1 MGGAPFFL
9 KLLLVATRAVLEEDA
24 SMAAEP
30 RLWALARK
38 LQALAQ
44 TGLEFNQ
51 NEYDRDR
58 YEAVGKIAAELMA
71 SHCDAPVKRFA
82 ELFAQQ
88 SGYATPK
95 VDVRAAVIED
105 GKILLVQEASNGLWT
120 LPGGWADQNISPAE
134 NAVKEAREESGLE
147 VEPIKLIACLDKDKQ
162 GHPRQPE
169 QVYRL
174 IFLCRRTGGS
184 LATSH
189 ETSGVDFFSA
199 DELPSLCPHRSGRQ
213 YLELAW
219 RHAAD
224 PALPTAFD

>member
-1 MGGAPFFL
+1 MMPMSSPIPFDWIALSREL
-9 KLLLVATRAVLEEDA
+9 K
-24 SMAAEP
+24 SIAE
-30 RLWALARK
+30 A
-38 LQALAQ
+38 
-44 TGLEFNQ
+44 GLRYTENVF
-51 NEYDRDR
+51 DRER
-58 YEAVGKIAAELMA
+58 YERLHEIAALPMQVT
-71 SHCDAPVKRFA
+71 APDFQWPM
-82 ELFAQQ
+82 EF
-88 SGYATPK
+88 GYNTPK